1 LKVLK
6 SRSETAE
13 FSVVSTAESA
23 LKKLKKAEI
32 AVFDCK
38 KRGAE
43 FVFKVNRQD
52 VEKVFAIFGKACYN
66 IRTLKKPLSERII
79 SFFKLRAGLVAGVL
93 AFVAIAFVS
102 NNFVLKIEVSGSGK
116 YLESEV
122 RKIVLDEGAGEFK
135 PFSSLNVSVATGR
148 ILALPQVTFCNIE
161 KRGSVLVV
169 DVQTDEEHYGAADLK
184 ELKSDCN
191 GTVKNIVAICGT
203 AAVAAGDSVKKGDV
217 LIYAHML
224 AGEEQVKCIAA
235 GYAEILCK
243 DTREYFAAEDSEEN
257 LKNAYAS
264 LLIDEEDIVERG
276 YKIKPTTDGI
286 IYVMDFTYLHKL
298 SINLS

>member
-1 LKVLK
+1 M
-6 SRSETAE
+6 AE
-13 FSVVSTAESA
+13 ISVVATAESA
-23 LKKLKKAEI
+23 LKKLKKAEV

-43 FVFKVNRQD
+43 FVFKVKTAD

-66 IRTLKKPLSERII
+66 INKVKKPLSERVS
-79 SFFKLRAGLVAGVL
+79 SFFKLRAGLVAGAALFAAL
-93 AFVAIAFVS
+93 AVVS
-102 NNFVLKIEVSGSGK
+102 NSFILKIEVSGSGK
-116 YLESEV
+116 YLEPEV
-122 RKIVLDEGAGEFK
+122 RRIVLDEGAGEFK

-161 KRGSVLVV
+161 KHGSVLTV
-169 DVQTDEEHYGAADLK
+169 D
-184 ELKSDCN
+184 
-191 GTVKNIVAICGT
+191 
-203 AAVAAGDSVKKGDV
+203 AAGDGVKKGDV

-224 AGEEQVKCIAA
+224 AGDERVSCIAA

-243 DTREYFAAEDSEEN
+243 GTREFFATEESEEN
-257 LKNAYAS
+257 LKAAYAS
-264 LLIDEEDIVERG
+264 LLIDEESFVERT
-276 YKIKPTTDGI
+276 YKVKPTTDGI

>member
-1 LKVLK
+1 MLK
-6 SRSETAE
+6 SKSNMAE
-13 FSVVSTAESA
+13 ISVVATAESA
-23 LKKLKKAEI
+23 LKKLKKAEV

-43 FVFKVNRQD
+43 FVFKVKTAD

-66 IRTLKKPLSERII
+66 INKVKKPLSERVS
-79 SFFKLRAGLVAGVL
+79 SFFKLRAGLVAGAALFAAL
-93 AFVAIAFVS
+93 AVVS
-102 NNFVLKIEVSGSGK
+102 NSFILKIEVSGSGK
-116 YLESEV
+116 YLEPEV
-122 RKIVLDEGAGEFK
+122 RRIVLDEGAGEFK

-161 KRGSVLVV
+161 KHGSVLTV
-169 DVQTDEEHYGAADLK
+169 DVQTDEEHYGAADVK
-184 ELKSDCN
+184 ELVCDCA
-191 GTVKNIVAICGT
+191 GTVKSIVAICGT
-203 AAVAAGDSVKKGDV
+203 AAVAAGDGVKKGDV

-224 AGEEQVKCIAA
+224 AGDERVSCIAA

-243 DTREYFAAEDSEEN
+243 GTREFFATEESEEN
-257 LKNAYAS
+257 LKAAYAS
-264 LLIDEEDIVERG
+264 LLIDEESFVERT
-276 YKIKPTTDGI
+276 YKVKPTTDGI

>member
-1 LKVLK
+1 MLK
-6 SRSETAE
+6 SRSNAAE
-13 FSVVSTAESA
+13 ISVVSTAESA
-23 LKKLKKAEI
+23 LKKLKKEGI

-43 FVFKVNRQD
+43 FVFKVNKRD

-66 IRTLKKPLSERII
+66 INKVKPSLSERIV
-79 SFFKLRAGLVAGVL
+79 SFFKLRAGLVAGAL
-93 AFVAIAFVS
+93 RFAAIAVIS
-102 NNFVLKIEVSGSGK
+102 NSFILKIEVSGSGS
-116 YLESEV
+116 YLEPEV
-122 RKIVLDEGAGEFK
+122 RRIVLDEGAGEFK

-161 KRGSVLVV
+161 KRGSVLLV

-184 ELKSDCN
+184 ELVSDC
-191 GTVKNIVAICGT
+191 GGKVKNIVAICGT
-203 AAVAAGDSVKKGDV
+203 AAVAAGDTVRKGDV
-217 LIYAHML
+217 LIYAHTV
-224 AGEEQVKCIAA
+224 AGDKQVNCIAA

-243 DTREYFAAEDSEEN
+243 GTREFFATEESEEN
-257 LKNAYAS
+257 LKKAFAS
-264 LLIDEEDIVERG
+264 LLIDEEDVVERS
-276 YKIKPTTDGI
+276 YKVKPTMDGI